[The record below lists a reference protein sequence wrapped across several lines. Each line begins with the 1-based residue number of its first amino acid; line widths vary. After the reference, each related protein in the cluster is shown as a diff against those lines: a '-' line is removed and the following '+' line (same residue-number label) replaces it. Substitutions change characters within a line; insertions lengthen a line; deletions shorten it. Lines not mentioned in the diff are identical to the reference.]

1 MDTTYLNLLAE
12 VQPQS
17 TWFPID
23 ASASNQVDSLAYFI
37 LVICGIFLVFNAGLM
52 VFFAMRYRQQKK
64 EGVAV
69 GATHNTALE
78 VTWSVI
84 PAFILAIIFIWGF
97 RGFLHQSTPPENSY
111 DIMVTGYK
119 WGWDFTY
126 PNGANS
132 KAETDP
138 ESGKAMA
145 PALHVPAYQPVRL
158 TLQSNDVLHS
168 VFIKQLRVKKDVV
181 PGRFNQMWFE
191 AHYDEATAEK
201 TTIPTKEGGT
211 VTVSRN
217 VYDLFCTE
225 YCGQNHSMMLTK
237 VYVYQPEDYEKWY
250 ASMTLVDPTTP
261 LVKLGETIW
270 STQCKSC
277 HSIDGSGAANFPS
290 WQNLYGTTG
299 HATSAGPVDVDD
311 AYIYESIRNPS
322 AKLAG
327 KAGGG
332 TYGNNMAAFP
342 NLTDREVRGIIEFM
356 KSVSDKAKADEGLT
370 YGDLNL
376 DGTLKGESEGEEG
389 GEAGEGD
396 TPETPEADIP
406 EADTPD
412 GQADP
417 EGQTNQA
424 ANAAD

>member
-1 MDTTYLNLLAE
+1 MDTTFLNLLAQ

-17 TWFPID
+17 TWFPVD
-23 ASASNQVDSLAYFI
+23 ASASNQVDGLAYFI
-37 LVICGIFLVFNAGLM
+37 LIICGIFLVFNAGLM

-64 EGVAV
+64 EGVAE

-78 VTWSVI
+78 VFWSVI

-97 RGFLHQSTPPENSY
+97 RGFLVQATPPDNSY

-126 PNGANS
+126 PNGNNS
-132 KAETDP
+132 RAETREDP
-138 ESGKAMA
+138 KTGKEKTMP
-145 PALHVPAYQPVRL
+145 PALHVPANQPVRL

-191 AHYDEATAEK
+191 AHFDEATAE
-201 TTIPTKEGGT
+201 TVELPTEDGGT
-211 VTVSRN
+211 VTVKRN

-237 VYVYQPEDYEKWY
+237 VYVYQPEDFDKWY
-250 ASMTLVDPTTP
+250 ASMSLIPPGTP

-277 HSIDGSGAANFPS
+277 HSIDGSGTAQFPS
-290 WQNLYGTTG
+290 WQNLYGATG
-299 HATSAGPVDVDD
+299 HPTSAGPVEVDA
-311 AYIYESIRNPS
+311 AYIYESIRNPG

-327 KAGGG
+327 KPGGG

-342 NLTDREVRGIIEFM
+342 SLSDREIRGIIEFM
-356 KSVSDKAKADEGLT
+356 KTASDKAEAKEDLT

-376 DGTLKGESEGEEG
+376 DGTLKGEGEEG
-389 GEAGEGD
+389 GDETES
-396 TPETPEADIP
+396 ETPDDEAP
-406 EADTPD
+406 AE
-412 GQADP
+412 QADA
-417 EGQTNQA
+417 EAEA
-424 ANAAD
+424 AQ